1 MNQTTVLKELRLSP
15 KYIKTQGEW
24 EEIIESVNVLYD
36 NYTIRLNQR
45 YQSLTESDIQI
56 CILIKLHLNNSTI
69 ATLIGIS
76 PASVTK
82 RKQRL
87 KERMGLDLGENGSL
101 DMYLYD
107 Y

>member
-56 CILIKLHLNNSTI
+56 CILIKLRWK
-69 ATLIGIS
+69 G
-76 PASVTK
+76 
-82 RKQRL
+82 
-87 KERMGLDLGENGSL
+87 RMGVDLGENGSL

>member
-1 MNQTTVLKELRLSP
+1 MKELRLSP

-24 EEIIESVNVLYD
+24 EDIIEAVNVLYD

-87 KERMGLDLGENGSL
+87 KERMGLDLGENDSL